1 MQQKQQK
8 AQQHETAKATNDCY
22 KHQPIN
28 PFGLTH

>member
-8 AQQHETAKATNDCY
+8 AQQHETAKATNACY
-22 KHQPIN
+22 KRHPFN